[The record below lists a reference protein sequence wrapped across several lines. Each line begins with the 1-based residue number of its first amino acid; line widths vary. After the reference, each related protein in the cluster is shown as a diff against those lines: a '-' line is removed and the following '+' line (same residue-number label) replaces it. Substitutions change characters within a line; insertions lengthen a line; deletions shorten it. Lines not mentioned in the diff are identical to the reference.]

1 MIILLLSISIVLST
15 GRNILSKKLSDL
27 RFGTKPF
34 FWCQSVLF
42 LGGAVALLL
51 FGGIPQS
58 GIALHTWLYA
68 LIYGILLI
76 LAQWFYTAALSVGNT
91 ALCST
96 VYSMG
101 FILPTLSGAIFWS
114 ESISAAGVIG
124 VLCAVSA
131 VVVSGVGKKQST
143 SDNKKGRGYL
153 APLII
158 AMLSSG
164 GLGIIQK
171 LQQRSPYAEQRSAFL
186 LIAFLIAAG
195 SSLLFALI
203 SRTPPPSIRMRK
215 VSFAIAAC
223 VGLFFGCCNLLNTY
237 LAGKLDSAVFFP
249 TLNIG
254 VILLSM
260 GCGMLI
266 FKERLRKK
274 DFAVLL
280 LGIASILLLTVF

>member
-1 MIILLLSISIVLST
+1 MITLLLSLSIVLSV

-34 FWCQSVLF
+34 FRCQSVLF
-42 LGGAVALLL
+42 LGGAVVLLL

-58 GIALHTWLYA
+58 GVSMQTLLYA

-76 LAQWFYTAALSVGNT
+76 LAQWFYTSALASGST

-101 FILPTLSGAIFWS
+101 FILPTLSGAVFWS
-114 ESISAAGVIG
+114 ESLRVAGVIG
-124 VLCAVSA
+124 ILCAVSA
-131 VVVSGVGKKQST
+131 VVISGIGKKQS
-143 SDNKKGRGYL
+143 SSANKDIGYFV
-153 APLII
+153 PLII
-158 AMLSSG
+158 AMLASG

-195 SSLLFALI
+195 SSLLFALV
-203 SRTPPPSIRMRK
+203 SRTPSPYIRLRK
-215 VSFAIAAC
+215 VSLAVAGC

-260 GCGMLI
+260 GCGVLF

-274 DFAVLL
+274 DIAVLL
-280 LGIASILLLTVF
+280 LGIACILLLTVF

>member
-1 MIILLLSISIVLST
+1 MVILLLSLSIVLST

-51 FGGIPQS
+51 FGGIPKS
-58 GIALHTWLYA
+58 GISLYTWIYA

-76 LAQWFYTAALSVGNT
+76 LAQWFYTAALAVGNT

-114 ESISAAGVIG
+114 ESLRVAGVIG

-131 VVVSGVGKKQST
+131 VVVSGIGKKSST
-143 SDNKKGRGYL
+143 SANRGMGYL

-158 AMLSSG
+158 AMLASG

-186 LIAFLIAAG
+186 LIAFLIATG
-195 SSLLFALI
+195 SSLLFALV
-203 SRTPPPSIRMRK
+203 SRTPSPSIRMRK
-215 VSFAIAAC
+215 VSLVVAAC

-237 LAGKLDSAVFFP
+237 LAGKLDSAFVFP

-260 GCGMLI
+260 GCGMLL
-266 FKERLRKK
+266 FKERFRKK
-274 DFAVLL
+274 DLAVLL